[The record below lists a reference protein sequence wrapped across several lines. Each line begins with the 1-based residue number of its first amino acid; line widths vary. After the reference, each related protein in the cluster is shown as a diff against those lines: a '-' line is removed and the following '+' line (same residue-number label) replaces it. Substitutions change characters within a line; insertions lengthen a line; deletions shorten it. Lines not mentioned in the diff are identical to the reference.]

1 LSGSESSGNENCRLA
16 KIIVS
21 AGILLGMDF
30 GRSLQTVTPTLD
42 GDVLAVLAR
51 AETEMSGRELQR
63 MAGRGSHQGIRN
75 AAERLVQQG
84 IVSRRPIG
92 GAYLYSLNRQHLAA
106 PWVEG
111 LADLAGQLV
120 ARLRAAVAPWELPPA
135 LVVLFGS
142 VAAGHATADS
152 DIDLLVIRPA
162 GCDPDAPQWRSQ
174 LGELEELATALT
186 GNDARIVE
194 LGEDELG
201 RVGEEPVVREALR
214 EGIELYGQRSTLR
227 VSAGVAQGAR

>member
-1 LSGSESSGNENCRLA
+1 
-16 KIIVS
+16 
-21 AGILLGMDF
+21 MDF
-30 GRSLQTVTPTLD
+30 RRSLQTVTPTLD

-75 AAERLVQQG
+75 AAERLAEQG
-84 IVSRRPIG
+84 IVLRRSVG
-92 GAYLYSLNRQHLAA
+92 GAYLYSLNRRHLAA

-120 ARLRAAVAPWELPPA
+120 ARLSAVVTAWRLPPV

-142 VAAGHATADS
+142 VATGRASANS
-152 DIDLLVIRPA
+152 DIDLLVVRPA
-162 GCDPDAPQWRSQ
+162 GCDPDAPQWLAQ

-194 LGEDELG
+194 LGEEELG
-201 RVGEEPVVREALR
+201 EDREEPVVREALR
-214 EGIELYGQRSTLR
+214 EGIDLYGRRGAAPRR
-227 VSAGVAQGAR
+227 VTGAASAL